1 MQQMASAYGLLQ
13 PRGPQATA
21 QPSPGPFGAPGFQA
35 AWSWGSGASPGDNW
49 EMEGNPGQPRRNL
62 APNAM
67 HDYLEEEGAH
77 VTVVAGATR
86 TGSDVSSGQMP
97 DALAQLLSAAKAAS
111 SEKK

>member
-21 QPSPGPFGAPGFQA
+21 QPSPGPLGAPGSQA

-49 EMEGNPGQPRRNL
+49 EMEGTPGQPRRNL

-77 VTVVAGATR
+77 VTGAAGTTR

-97 DALAQLLSAAKAAS
+97 DALAQLLSAAEAAS